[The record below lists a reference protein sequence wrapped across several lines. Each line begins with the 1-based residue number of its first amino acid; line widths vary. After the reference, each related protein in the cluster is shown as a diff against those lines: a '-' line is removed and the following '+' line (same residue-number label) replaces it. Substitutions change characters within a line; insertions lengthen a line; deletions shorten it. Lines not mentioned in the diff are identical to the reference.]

1 MGSVR
6 GNETILSLK
15 QKERCGRDLSTR
27 HRMKKVYIS
36 LFLLIALFAFIFF
49 VIDINLSGNINTNT
63 NINTETKKEEV
74 NYIDNNYLINLN
86 DVPLKYEVNLEN
98 ECFDVFGSSFYT
110 DELKWG
116 SYQTI
121 VKDNNNKINYVVELE
136 NKRAN
141 IYFNDKLI
149 YSGESGKYGME
160 KLCKYNNYYV
170 TSEMVEFYSMIS
182 IIKDGKLLLRYHG
195 SYEVNDGVFTVYEID
210 YDNGMLK
217 VYDINL
223 DNFEFSS
230 VTIEK
235 DYCSDEVAKKYN
247 RKFCF
252 E

>member
-1 MGSVR
+1 
-6 GNETILSLK
+6 
-15 QKERCGRDLSTR
+15 
-27 HRMKKVYIS
+27 MKKVYTS
-36 LFLLIALFAFIFF
+36 LILLIALFAFIFF
-49 VIDINLSGNINTNT
+49 VIDINFSGNINTNT
-63 NINTETKKEEV
+63 ETKSEEV

-86 DVPLKYEVNLEN
+86 DVPLKYEVNLEK
-98 ECFDVFGSSFYT
+98 ECFDLFNSSFYT

-121 VKDNNNKINYVVELE
+121 VSDNNNKINYVVELE
-136 NKRAN
+136 KERAN

-149 YSGESGKYGME
+149 YSGKSGKYGMD

-195 SYEVNDGVFTVYEID
+195 TYEVNDGVFTVYEMD
-210 YDNGMLK
+210 YDNGVLK

-223 DNFEFSS
+223 DNFEFSNT
-230 VTIEK
+230 TIEK
-235 DYCSDEVAKKYN
+235 DYCSEEVTKKYN
-247 RKFCF
+247 RSFCF